1 MQRKMVQCNA
11 FWSKRR
17 RGQVSAFH
25 PCNWRN
31 CICHFLRGSKR
42 QKRLVLCANLFAWRW
57 DLQGLLTTY
66 IRQLY
71 FHDFKPVFFLAF
83 FFVALSSYADE
94 NHTISW
100 ASLVETSLKLIGNR
114 TQTEREVLFSLSY
127 SPTYPPWSRVIDK
140 RNLDGKLLSRIQ
152 NYF

>member
-1 MQRKMVQCNA
+1 MILNR
-11 FWSKRR
+11 F
-17 RGQVSAFH
+17 
-25 PCNWRN
+25 
-31 CICHFLRGSKR
+31 
-42 QKRLVLCANLFAWRW
+42 
-57 DLQGLLTTY
+57 
-66 IRQLY
+66 
-71 FHDFKPVFFLAF
+71 FFLAF

-114 TQTEREVLFSLSY
+114 TQTEREILFSLSY